1 MHSIRLEAHMFLAQI
16 IAPALLVLAL
26 FGAGHLFVQ
35 SKYSGIYTPAII
47 AEVAEAEA
55 TEEELSD
62 SAARA
67 VSQEELTD
75 VERTELL
82 LMPDKYNYLKIEY
95 VFQGSVL
102 GEDSLFSLEVAL
114 ATKQP
119 SVLSDFFIKAL
130 REIEADLVAE
140 ATVLILEPTRQQLET
155 ISGRQEITNKI
166 LIGLNEYLEREGMS
180 PNLDFA
186 YIINVNIV

>member
-1 MHSIRLEAHMFLAQI
+1 MFLAQI
-16 IAPALLVLAL
+16 IAPALLVIAL
-26 FGAGHLFVQ
+26 FGAGHLLVK
-35 SKYSGIYTPAII
+35 SKYSGIYTPKVVTEFVELE
-47 AEVAEAEA
+47 EV
-55 TEEELSD
+55 EEELSE
-62 SAARA
+62 STTRA
-67 VSQEELTD
+67 LSQGSLSEG
-75 VERTELL
+75 ERTELL

-95 VFQGSVL
+95 VFMGSVL
-102 GEDSLFSLEVAL
+102 GEDSLFSFEVAL

-119 SVLSDFFIKAL
+119 SVLSDFFIKTL

-140 ATVLILEPTRQQLET
+140 ATVLILEPTREQLET

-166 LIGLNEYLEREGMS
+166 LVGLNEYLVREGMR